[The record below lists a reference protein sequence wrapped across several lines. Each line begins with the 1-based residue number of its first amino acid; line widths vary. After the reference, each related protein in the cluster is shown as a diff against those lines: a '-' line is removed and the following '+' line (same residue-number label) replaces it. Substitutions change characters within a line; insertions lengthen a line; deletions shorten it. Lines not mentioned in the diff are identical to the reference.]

1 MRAFLL
7 LASTAALL
15 LLALL
20 SATAIS
26 AASLPA
32 FLRLPHDNTDD
43 ADAAADASNN
53 IHALLVVGSSGYGN
67 YRHQADVMHVSEGSV
82 DAACRI
88 GFSRGGKAFAFGW
101 RFGLP
106 FCFN

>member
-7 LASTAALL
+7 HCCVSTAALL

-20 SATAIS
+20 SAS

-32 FLRLPHDNTDD
+32 FLRLPHDTDAD
-43 ADAAADASNN
+43 TDAAADASNN

-67 YRHQADVMHVSEGSV
+67 YRHQADVMHVSEGSTSMQRV
-82 DAACRI
+82 
-88 GFSRGGKAFAFGW
+88 SNFGV
-101 RFGLP
+101 FGRRKGV
-106 FCFN
+106 CF

>member
-7 LASTAALL
+7 LASTAALM

-20 SATAIS
+20 SAMAIS

-32 FLRLPHDNTDD
+32 FLRLPHDDTD
-43 ADAAADASNN
+43 ADAADASNN

-67 YRHQADVMHVSEGSV
+67 YRHQADVMHVSE
-82 DAACRI
+82 RE
-88 GFSRGGKAFAFGW
+88 R
-101 RFGLP
+101 
-106 FCFN
+106 